1 MKGKTMR
8 WMMGMVAAA
17 MLAGTLD
24 GGAAAQER
32 DETLADIRQELTVL
46 YVEIQKLKR
55 ELSTTGAAPSVSGGS
70 VLDRVGAI
78 ESELSRLTAK
88 TEELEFRIN
97 AVVKDGTGR
106 ISDLEFRL
114 VELEGGDV
122 SQLKETTTLGGETG
136 AGASAS
142 SPAVPATPPAGAED
156 APQLALSEQADFDAA
171 QAALEEGDNTAAAEK
186 FAAFN
191 ETYPG
196 SPMAAEAHLGRGR
209 ALEASGDLTGAARSY
224 LNAFSTEPNGSTA
237 PEALYHLGHGLGR
250 LGQTSEACVTLAE
263 VGVRF
268 PGGDAARKADE
279 ERARLGCQ

>member
-1 MKGKTMR
+1 MR
-8 WMMGMVAAA
+8 LVLGFFVA
-17 MLAGTLD
+17 LAVA
-24 GGAAAQER
+24 GAGYAQDR
-32 DETLADIRQELTVL
+32 AQTLADIRQEMSVL

-55 ELSTTGAAPSVSGGS
+55 ELSTTGGAPTVSGGS

-78 ESELSRLTAK
+78 ESELERLNAK

-97 AVVKDGTGR
+97 AVVKDGTNR

-122 SQLKETTTLGGETG
+122 SKLKETTTLGGA
-136 AGASAS
+136 AGQPTTPAPAAPTSPSA
-142 SPAVPATPPAGAED
+142 ATNSD
-156 APQLALSEQADFDAA
+156 APQLAMGEQADYEAA
-171 QAALEEGDNTAAAEK
+171 KAALEGGDAAGAAEK
-186 FAAFN
+186 FKAFN

-196 SPMAAEAHLGRGR
+196 SPMAAAAYLGQGQ
-209 ALEASGDLTGAARSY
+209 ALEGAGDLTGAARAY
-224 LNAFSTEPNGSTA
+224 LNAFSTEPNGTTA

-250 LGQTSEACVTLAE
+250 LGQTKEACVTLAE

-268 PGGDAARKADE
+268 PGGAPAQKAGE